1 MHLIVLTCAAAI
13 VAGTLLSLMQALVV
27 LLLAGILLA
36 LAVCSGC
43 CRKRRLLFL
52 PVLATGLLYGSF
64 WLQHNLSHRLPVAQD
79 RSRLNLDVVVETVEE
94 RGQGVRLIVRVFR
107 NPAVPGELSASQSG
121 WQANSQSPL
130 QSDSAAE
137 QMPQLRRQ
145 QLSWYHP
152 AIAVRSGMQL
162 NAELVLRSPRAFA
175 NDLPFDYEAFLLS
188 SGIDASGYIR
198 SARLIDGG
206 ESSLRDTLLAAQ
218 RQRHSPEAWPWLAG
232 LVFGEQQAFS
242 AEQWR
247 LAQHTGTL
255 HLLVVSG
262 LHVGMVAAL
271 GWLLALGGIRFW
283 GLFSGRG
290 LRHPALLRLLL
301 IGGLTAG
308 YVWLA
313 GMGIALQRAWIMI
326 MVLLWLFFSGW
337 RFNWLTALSLALL
350 LVLLVNPLIWTRAG
364 FGFSFVAVLAL
375 LAFFTGRR
383 QGWLQTLFLPQ
394 WVVFISMLPLL
405 WFWLLPVSLVQVGA
419 NLLAIPLLSLVILPL
434 ALLDAGLSWLAGAVL
449 SDTQAQMV
457 IAVPDT
463 LLAAVGEFFW
473 SVLSALQQQPWM
485 VQFYQPWPLLLLWPC
500 LLLLLRLGISAAL
513 SFGAM
518 LMLLLALFWPLS
530 VSGPYREQAVML
542 DVGQG
547 QSLAFISEQHALVY
561 DTGARFSE
569 HFDAGS
575 ALLLPLLKQAG
586 VRQINALFVSHSDLD
601 HAGGLSS
608 VLQGGLPLQ
617 QLFLGQWLPD
627 LPVQPQAHLCREL
640 ITAGWQE
647 VGADLHYR
655 LLLLPDEQQALVN
668 PSDNNQSCV
677 VQVRWHERR
686 FLLAGDIERDLEQQ
700 LVEHFGAELR
710 SDVLVLAHHGS
721 RSSSSSVFL
730 DAVQP
735 AQVWISAG
743 FNNRFGHPHADVTA
757 RLEALKIPWYLTA
770 RDGAV
775 LMAPDGQVT
784 TARSGWQP
792 PWRQP

>member
-1 MHLIVLTCAAAI
+1 MHQIYLFCAAGI
-13 VAGTLLSLMQALVV
+13 VSGTLLTPLQALALV
-27 LLLAGILLA
+27 LSGVIPLA
-36 LAVCSGC
+36 AVSAVNS
-43 CRKRRLLFL
+43 RWPNVL
-52 PVLATGLLYGSF
+52 PVSLKPLFWLIAGLLYGSF
-64 WLQHNLSHRLPVAQD
+64 WLQYNLSHRLPTALD
-79 RSRLNLDVVVETVEE
+79 RSRLTLDITVEQVEE
-94 RGQGVRLIVRVFR
+94 RGQGLRLIARVAHGQFLPGIRSGSEAR
-107 NPAVPGELSASQSG
+107 NLPE
-121 WQANSQSPL
+121 
-130 QSDSAAE
+130 
-137 QMPQLRRQ
+137 LRRL
-145 QLSWYHP
+145 QLSWYRP
-152 AIAVRSGMQL
+152 AMPLHSGMQL
-162 NAELVLRSPRAFA
+162 SAEIVLRSPRAFA
-175 NDLPFDYEAFLLS
+175 NGLPFDYEAFLLS
-188 SGIDASGYIR
+188 SGIDAGGYIR
-198 SARLIDGG
+198 SARLIASG
-206 ESSLRDTLLAAQ
+206 EPSLRDALLAAQ
-218 RQRHSPEAWPWLAG
+218 GQRHSPEAWPWLAG

-242 AEQWR
+242 TGQWR
-247 LAQHTGTL
+247 LAQQTGTL

-271 GWLLALGGIRFW
+271 GWLLALACIKLW
-283 GLFSGRG
+283 GLLSGRG

-326 MVLLWLFFSGW
+326 MALLWLLFSGW
-337 RFNWLTALSLALL
+337 CFNWLTVLSLALL

-375 LAFFTGRR
+375 LAFFSGRR

-419 NLLAIPLLSLVILPL
+419 NLLVIPLLSLVILPL

-457 IAVPDT
+457 IAVPDA
-463 LLAAVGEFFW
+463 LLSAVGEFFW
-473 SVLSALQQQPWM
+473 SVLSALQQQSWA
-485 VQFYQPWPLLLLWPC
+485 VHFYQPWPLLLLWPC
-500 LLLLLRLGISAAL
+500 LLVMLRLGVSTAL

-530 VSGPYREQAVML
+530 SAGPYREQAMML

-547 QSLAFISEQHALVY
+547 QSLAFIGGQHTLVY

-569 HFDAGS
+569 HFDAGA

-586 VRQINALFVSHSDLD
+586 VTQVNTLFVSHSDLD
-601 HAGGLSS
+601 HAGGLNS
-608 VLQGGLPLQ
+608 VLQDGLPVQ
-617 QLFLGQWLPD
+617 QLLLGQLLPD

-647 VGADLHYR
+647 VGPHLHYR
-655 LLLLPDEQQALVN
+655 LLLLPDEQQARVN

-686 FLLAGDIERDLEQQ
+686 FLLTGDIERDIEER
-700 LVEHFGAELR
+700 LVEYFGTELR

-730 DAVQP
+730 EAVQP

-743 FNNRFGHPHADVTA
+743 FNNRFGHPHTDVTA

-775 LMAPDGQVT
+775 LMAPDGQVA